1 MKRAVVVTAILLTWV
16 TALSAQY
23 VPNPTV
29 TGPIPAVS
37 APGDPSHN
45 YPFFSTNI
53 DLASRGY
60 IEEEFFFAGT
70 ANTYN
75 LNPAVSKLD
84 NATITSSGHFYRTR
98 MVVRRPL
105 SAEEFNGTVL
115 MEWQNVTAGYEA
127 DALWIAS
134 HDHLMRRGYAWVG
147 VSAQKNGVHMP
158 VVGLRAWSPIRYGN
172 QADPTSRLD
181 VTDGGTVAN
190 DGLCWDIFSQAAQ
203 AVRHPQGTDPM
214 GGLTVE
220 RIFAVGWSQSAI
232 RLASYHNSIHP
243 LAEVFDAFGL
253 IGLDGS
259 VLLPLRT
266 DLYAK
271 VFKVQPETNVAG
283 NGVGISQ
290 ALLRENGQEPNSD
303 HFRRWE
309 VAGAAQLGYHEAREA
324 APLQARDL
332 PPSPPPACDLPPL
345 SRIPWHFVVNAS
357 YDHMVKWVKNNVEP
371 PIGQDIDVMTFDQVS
386 VLLRDGYGNALGG
399 IRLSQLEV
407 PTATNTGLNTPV
419 AGFCRYMGSYI
430 PFDEA
435 TLDAL
440 YPDHQTYLGDVID
453 VTHQNQKLGFI
464 VGADAAATIRE
475 AAQSDVGK

>member
-1 MKRAVVVTAILLTWV
+1 MKRAVLITAFLLTWV
-16 TALSAQY
+16 AALAAQT

-29 TGPIPAVS
+29 TGPIPATVG
-37 APGDPSHN
+37 PGDPSHN
-45 YPFFSTNI
+45 YPFFSTKV
-53 DLASRGY
+53 DLASRDY
-60 IEEEFFFAGT
+60 MEEEFFFEGT

-75 LNPAVSKLD
+75 VDPAVSKLD
-84 NATITSSGHFYRTR
+84 NAVITGSGYPYKTR
-98 MVVRRPL
+98 MIVRRPI
-105 SAEEFNGTVL
+105 SAEDFNGTVL
-115 MEWQNVTAGYEA
+115 MEWQNVTAGYDA

-134 HDHLMRRGYAWVG
+134 HDHLIRRGYAWIG
-147 VSAQKNGVHMP
+147 VSAQRRGLYAAFI
-158 VVGLRAWSPIRYGN
+158 GLRAWSPSRYGTLN
-172 QADPTSRLD
+172 IPNTGTILND
-181 VTDGGTVAN
+181 TDG
-190 DGLCWDIFSQAAQ
+190 LSWDIFSQAAQ

-332 PPSPPPACDLPPL
+332 PSSPPPACDLPPL

-371 PIGQDIDVMTFDQVS
+371 PIARDIDVMTFGQVS
-386 VLLRDGYGNALGG
+386 VLLRDNFGNALGG

-419 AGFCRYMGSYI
+419 SGFCRYMGSYV
-430 PFDEA
+430 PFDDA

-440 YPDHQTYLGDVID
+440 YPDHQTYLGEVID